1 MIAYSMYVK
10 WLGREILDWKYFSEV
25 VCCNEGFY
33 HTTTGFLVP
42 YARIIEHLFDLN
54 ILVDKCVT
62 WHN

>member
-10 WLGREILDWKYFSEV
+10 WLGKEILDWKYFSEV
-25 VCCNEGFY
+25 VCGNEGFY
-33 HTTTGFLVP
+33 HTATGFLVS
-42 YARIIEHLFDLN
+42 YARLIEHLFDLN